1 MNRKTRFFQK
11 HMLNDDKLTPEQTRD
26 KLFKEI
32 FGFTRMRTGLKERV
46 IAILEHVVY
55 KQKTFDYRYYLNK
68 NCPMPANWKEKKA

>member
-11 HMLNDDKLTPEQTRD
+11 HMLNDDKMTPEQTRD

-55 KQKTFDYRYYLNK
+55 K
-68 NCPMPANWKEKKA
+68 